1 MTKVNKNDLIKQTAE
16 ETGVSVSTARKI
28 INAFCSNIEKNVL
41 EGNEVSIK
49 GLVHFYNKE
58 HNEKEVHDFGT
69 MTRVK
74 IGKRVLP
81 DTRISRTIIDKY
93 KHD

>member
-1 MTKVNKNDLIKQTAE
+1 MIKINKNDLIKQTAE
-16 ETGVSVSTARKI
+16 TTGVSVSMARKI
-28 INAFCSNIEKNVL
+28 INSFCNNIADNVL

-49 GLVHFYNKE
+49 GLVHFYSKE
-58 HNEKEVHDFGT
+58 HNEKEVQDFGT

-81 DTRISRTIIDKY
+81 DARVSRTIIDKY
-93 KHD
+93 KHE